1 MRKNH
6 GMLLGGAAIA
16 AMLAGVSYP
25 AQAFDEVT
33 WIWNADVTTNI
44 STAVSAATDLV
55 PTGLN
60 QAENEQQTLGAATAT
75 SNITGIDNAL
85 LGGLT
90 GGAPITD
97 LAAVDTT
104 ATAMGNSGAINSD
117 VAINYDSV
125 QVFGGVDVALAAP
138 LLGDIADLSIPG
150 AVTASSSAIGIL
162 NASVDSQAIGVGNS
176 LSVDLETTSDQD
188 AFAIGNNEQT
198 ALATITSTSLVD
210 VVSFGGFADLGTL
223 DNPAVNSAAT
233 AIGNNFSVSVDGIN

>member
-1 MRKNH
+1 M
-6 GMLLGGAAIA
+6 
-16 AMLAGVSYP
+16 
-25 AQAFDEVT
+25 
-33 WIWNADVTTNI
+33 
-44 STAVSAATDLV
+44 SAATDLV

>member
-1 MRKNH
+1 MNVVAR
-6 GMLLGGAAIA
+6 
-16 AMLAGVSYP
+16 S
-25 AQAFDEVT
+25 AF
-33 WIWNADVTTNI
+33 
-44 STAVSAATDLV
+44 AATDLV